1 VFVCIHREVSAQCEF
16 LERGIYITAEELNQ
30 NFDLLS
36 PGIKD
41 SLNATLTND
50 IGTYKCGVLDA
61 FVDYASTE
69 VMAYD
74 EDLYELVLTDRN
86 IQMAAKMNDILN
98 ANPDERILFAVG
110 AAHWNI
116 GPHSIEILLKDY
128 GYTLEHI
135 PYWDVEHAE
144 DHSDQ
149 HCQVVFNDE
158 TGLFVPAPNDGG
170 FASAPNPAEN
180 DPSNSSA
187 PDDDQ
192 DNYNP
197 SSTLMPSNDNQTQA
211 IVNSSAL
218 SNSDTAALT
227 NPTLKPYS
235 PLTANTGR
243 PSPFQLAQDT
253 NSTVEPLNQDTN
265 NGTAEMSSGESTG
278 EGVVSPG
285 ESFSGTILV
294 GTSGMVLVVGGFI
307 CLMNL
312 I

>member
-1 VFVCIHREVSAQCEF
+1 VFDCTRREVSTQCEP
-16 LERGIYITAEELNQ
+16 LEQIYITAEDLNQ

-50 IGTYKCGVLDA
+50 IETYKCGVFDA
-61 FVDYASTE
+61 FVDYVNTE
-69 VMAYD
+69 AMAYG
-74 EDLYELVLTDRN
+74 EEMYDLLLTDRHV
-86 IQMAAKMNDILN
+86 QMAAKMNGILK

-116 GPHSIEILLKDY
+116 GAHSLETLFKDY
-128 GYTLEHI
+128 GYALEHI
-135 PYWDVEHAE
+135 PNWDVEHAE
-144 DHSDQ
+144 NHSDQ
-149 HCQVVFNDE
+149 HCQVVFNNE

-170 FASAPNPAEN
+170 FTSAPTPAEN
-180 DPSNSSA
+180 APSNSSV

-192 DNYNP
+192 ENSN
-197 SSTLMPSNDNQTQA
+197 SSSSLMPSNGNQTQA

-227 NPTLKPYS
+227 NPTLKPSS
-235 PLTANTGR
+235 PPTLTGR
-243 PSPFQLAQDT
+243 PTPFQLAQDT
-253 NSTVEPLNQDTN
+253 NSTVGPPNQDTDN
-265 NGTAEMSSGESTG
+265 DTDGMSSGESTG
-278 EGVVSPG
+278 EGLLSPG
-285 ESFSGTILV
+285 ESSSGTIAI
-294 GTSGMVLVVGGFI
+294 GTSGIVLVVGGSI